1 MLHHSIHSK
10 NNSRLPFAS
19 SAHSERIL
27 PHSRRSCDAQNGIAK
42 ILLFSFMQHS
52 FEIFFSFF
60 RFSLTVRK
68 IIFQTTPFSTVFPPF
83 FGRFSRESP
92 AFWKP
97 VSEFF
102 AKTWDF
108 PREIDTPSPTPPAPL
123 RGEGKQGAG
132 RHHHYTY
139 IYVHPRARRW
149 TKAAKLIENRMR
161 RSEKIL
167 FIISSNFNQQI

>member
-10 NNSRLPFAS
+10 NSSRLPFAS
-19 SAHSERIL
+19 SAHSERTL

-108 PREIDTPSPTPPAPL
+108 SREIDTPSPTPPAPEL
-123 RGEGKQGAG
+123 VEGARGRGG
-132 RHHHYTY
+132 RYGRTPPAMSRKRKWNEFIQSRKTTKTQLYFIY
-139 IYVHPRARRW
+139 IL
-149 TKAAKLIENRMR
+149 TKKFTP
-161 RSEKIL
+161 IL
-167 FIISSNFNQQI
+167 